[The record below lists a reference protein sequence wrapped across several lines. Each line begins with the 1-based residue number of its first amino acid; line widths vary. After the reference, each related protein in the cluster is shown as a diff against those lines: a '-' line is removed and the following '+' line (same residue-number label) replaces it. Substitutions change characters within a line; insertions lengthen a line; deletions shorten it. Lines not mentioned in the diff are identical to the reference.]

1 MINST
6 AITASAAPAECFAM
20 LTTQPA
26 RLHHHL

>member
-6 AITASAAPAECFAM
+6 AFATSAPAERSAM
-20 LTTQPA
+20 LNTQPA

>member
-1 MINST
+1 VIIST
-6 AITASAAPAECFAM
+6 AITVSAAPAERFAM